1 MSAPH
6 VRRRT
11 VAKIAAGAAGLAALA
26 ALSSAG
32 AVASAS
38 AGRVDRLPVAVPDIA
53 GNIGVVGHYTA
64 TPPTTKDC
72 EESLG
77 LACDSPIQIEDAY
90 HMPELYQKGLT
101 GAGTTIAVVDSFG
114 SPTIQSDLRIFDKQY
129 GLPNP
134 NLSIIQPSGAVPRYN
149 PNNSVRVGWAEETT
163 LDVEYSHAMAPG
175 ANILL
180 VETPV
185 AETEGDTGLPELMD
199 AEQYVVQHKLADVIS
214 QSFGATEE
222 TFADP
227 KADIARLEYAF
238 TAAAKAHIP
247 VLASAGDDGATGAQ
261 LHGSSDYPY
270 RTTGW
275 PATDPLVTAVGG
287 TMLDLGPDGHRLS
300 PDVVWNDGYGAG
312 AGGLSSVFARP
323 SYQDGVKSVVGAKRG
338 VPDISLSAS
347 VNGGV
352 IVYFGFGGLP
362 KGYYFIGGTSEASP
376 LLSGIVAI
384 ATQKEGHPIGA
395 LNPQLYA
402 LAATQGYS
410 EADGL
415 VDVTSGNNSF
425 AGVTG
430 YTAGP
435 GYDLASGLGTVAGPG
450 IVDALA
456 KG

>member
-1 MSAPH
+1 
-6 VRRRT
+6 
-11 VAKIAAGAAGLAALA
+11 
-26 ALSSAG
+26 
-32 AVASAS
+32 
-38 AGRVDRLPVAVPDIA
+38 
-53 GNIGVVGHYTA
+53 
-64 TPPTTKDC
+64 
-72 EESLG
+72 
-77 LACDSPIQIEDAY
+77 
-90 HMPELYQKGLT
+90 MPELYQKGLT

-214 QSFGATEE
+214 QTFGATEE

>member
-1 MSAPH
+1 
-6 VRRRT
+6 
-11 VAKIAAGAAGLAALA
+11 
-26 ALSSAG
+26 
-32 AVASAS
+32 
-38 AGRVDRLPVAVPDIA
+38 
-53 GNIGVVGHYTA
+53 
-64 TPPTTKDC
+64 
-72 EESLG
+72 
-77 LACDSPIQIEDAY
+77 
-90 HMPELYQKGLT
+90 
-101 GAGTTIAVVDSFG
+101 
-114 SPTIQSDLRIFDKQY
+114 
-129 GLPNP
+129 
-134 NLSIIQPSGAVPRYN
+134 
-149 PNNSVRVGWAEETT
+149 
-163 LDVEYSHAMAPG
+163 
-175 ANILL
+175 
-180 VETPV
+180 
-185 AETEGDTGLPELMD
+185 
-199 AEQYVVQHKLADVIS
+199 
-214 QSFGATEE
+214 
-222 TFADP
+222 
-227 KADIARLEYAF
+227 
-238 TAAAKAHIP
+238 
-247 VLASAGDDGATGAQ
+247 
-261 LHGSSDYPY
+261 
-270 RTTGW
+270 
-275 PATDPLVTAVGG
+275 
-287 TMLDLGPDGHRLS
+287 
-300 PDVVWNDGYGAG
+300 VVWNDGYGAG